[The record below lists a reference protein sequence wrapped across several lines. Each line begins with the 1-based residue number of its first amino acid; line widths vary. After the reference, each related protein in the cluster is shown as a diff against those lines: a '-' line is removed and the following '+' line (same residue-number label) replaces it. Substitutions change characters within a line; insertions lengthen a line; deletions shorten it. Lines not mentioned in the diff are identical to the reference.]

1 MIEALDGRDDEGPS
15 HPSVI
20 CRISH
25 CFTVRDPLLY
35 CCCWR
40 LSLQEFLLTADNIP
54 SRGIQCTKISFSQ
67 KNRKESKGEKKPTTL
82 AWFLRARRA
91 GNETAPLGSYELHPQ
106 RYVSV
111 IARRSLVAGFLKISS
126 IPWHYYPPV
135 SRHNGAAVWH
145 GRSARARHHGALPRS
160 HRVGCWCSCR
170 SPSSSFF
177 PFPNC
182 FLTLCISA
190 ASPLRFSCRT
200 DRRMER
206 TAHARSTHPVCSVL
220 TGVATV

>member
-67 KNRKESKGEKKPTTL
+67 KTRKESKGEKNPTTL
-82 AWFLRARRA
+82 AWFLRARRV

-111 IARRSLVAGFLKISS
+111 IALNPGSTAQFSGRISEDFLHS
-126 IPWHYYPPV
+126 
-135 SRHNGAAVWH
+135 
-145 GRSARARHHGALPRS
+145 
-160 HRVGCWCSCR
+160 
-170 SPSSSFF
+170 
-177 PFPNC
+177 
-182 FLTLCISA
+182 LTLLS
-190 ASPLRFSCRT
+190 SGLPT
-200 DRRMER
+200 
-206 TAHARSTHPVCSVL
+206 
-220 TGVATV
+220 

>member
-1 MIEALDGRDDEGPS
+1 MKVRLIPLSSAASPIVSLWGTR
-15 HPSVI
+15 
-20 CRISH
+20 
-25 CFTVRDPLLY
+25 CFTAAAGGSVCRSSSWLRITSRPE
-35 CCCWR
+35 
-40 LSLQEFLLTADNIP
+40 EFNAPKFP
-54 SRGIQCTKISFSQ
+54 SPKKTEKNQRGK
-67 KNRKESKGEKKPTTL
+67 KKPTTL